1 MQLYQE
7 LYNAFNDIHF
17 EEDGH
22 KYSDS
27 FGTKYTSVTTFINQ
41 FEPDKDW
48 DMIAENASKKPG
60 GKYYGKSVE
69 DIRNEW
75 KYAGN
80 FATTIGTA
88 VHSVCEMEWQNKEF
102 YPDYTLLEKFN
113 GMKEDFEWRKKKA
126 KSLIATL
133 RERYVPIKN
142 EFIVYDRD
150 WGIVGT
156 IDFFAY
162 NKVKDCYA
170 ILDWKTSKKFDHSN
184 RFQKMKPPFDTEDD
198 CNCNHYSM
206 QLSLYKAILEKHCPS
221 IKIGEMMLVQ
231 IPCKETA
238 KSEIYL
244 CKDYSA
250 KLTEYLNNRGKK
262 K

>member
-1 MQLYQE
+1 MQLYRE
-7 LYNAFNDIHF
+7 LWDAFNDIHF
-17 EEDGH
+17 EEVGH
-22 KYSDS
+22 KYTDS
-27 FGTKYTSVTTFINQ
+27 FGTKYTSVTTFVGQ

-48 DMIAENASKKPG
+48 DMIAEKASKKSG

-69 DIRNEW
+69 DIRAEW
-75 KYAGN
+75 KYAGDY
-80 FATTIGTA
+80 ATTIGTA

-102 YPDYTLLEKFN
+102 YPDYNLFEKYD

-156 IDFFAY
+156 IDMLAY
-162 NKVKDCYA
+162 NFITNKYT
-170 ILDWKTSKKFDHSN
+170 IIDWKTSKKFEHTN
-184 RFQKMKPPFDTEDD
+184 HFQRMKYPFETEDD

-206 QLSLYKAILEKHCPS
+206 QLSTYKTILEKHCPN
-221 IKIGEMMLVQ
+221 IKIEEMILIQ
-231 IPCKETA
+231 IPNKETN

-244 CKDYSA
+244 CKDYSTKISQYLDN
-250 KLTEYLNNRGKK
+250 KL
-262 K
+262 